1 MSGRRTTLE
10 KQIQR
15 DIEADLG
22 AERDLL
28 LLRNSV
34 GKATFTDEEEG
45 EQFHVPYGLGVGSPD
60 LVAILRISP
69 RGVARTTTG
78 RIVGHTAAHGP
89 VLGAWFCLEV
99 KADDEEATDEQKKVH
114 AIWRRFGALVFVVH
128 SVKEARAALEEA
140 RRLLS

>member
-15 DIEADLG
+15 NIEADLG
-22 AERDLL
+22 AEPDLL

-34 GKATFTDEEEG
+34 GKATFTDEEKG

-60 LVAILRISP
+60 LVGILRLTIK
-69 RGVARTTTG
+69 G
-78 RIVGHTAAHGP
+78 RVCVSGGKIVGHTKDHLA
-89 VLGAWFCLEV
+89 LGVWFCLEV
-99 KADDEEATDEQKKVH
+99 KAGDEDATDEQKKVH

-128 SVKEARAALEEA
+128 SVAEARAALEEA
-140 RRLLS
+140 RRVLS